1 MDSNHHN
8 IFGSKLFLF
17 LSNDDQYDEP
27 QTNNNEE
34 NGVMTI
40 FLVLL
45 FIRSSIF

>member
-1 MDSNHHN
+1 MDSNDHN

-27 QTNNNEE
+27 KLIIMKKMEQ
-34 NGVMTI
+34 VTI

-45 FIRSSIF
+45 FIRSSIL